1 MSVTVP
7 DGYSEVGSYHTH
19 PHSSGNPEGEGFSG
33 NPGDAQYYENHYW
46 LGTGYVADTSSRNM
60 YRYTPGG
67 RDATPRN
74 GVYGEKVEHIP
85 DPSNQ

>member
-1 MSVTVP
+1 MDIPRSVHTTRTRIL
-7 DGYSEVGSYHTH
+7 VGIQK
-19 PHSSGNPEGEGFSG
+19 ERVSG